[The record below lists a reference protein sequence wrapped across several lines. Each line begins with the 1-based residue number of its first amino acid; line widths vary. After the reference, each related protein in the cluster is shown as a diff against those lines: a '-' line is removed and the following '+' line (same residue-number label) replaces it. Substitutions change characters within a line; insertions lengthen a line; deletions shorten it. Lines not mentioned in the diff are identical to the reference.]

1 MTDGATAWRTLA
13 AHFRDRITSGE
24 LKSGVQLPTETQM
37 QHVFEVSRTTTGR
50 AVAELSHEGWWK
62 WLRSALHGIER
73 RRGPP
78 RHPLGSRKQT
88 T

>member
-37 QHVFEVSRTTTGR
+37 QHVFEVSRTTIHKR
-50 AVAELSHEGWWK
+50 VHKALRRLKELLEKFEREG
-62 WLRSALHGIER
+62 ALNHVER
-73 RRGPP
+73 P
-78 RHPLGSRKQT
+78 
-88 T
+88 